1 MFIMSKFIKL
11 IELTLMHNI
20 KYKHQKWSSIIT
32 MMIMRINYVT
42 MNLSYLNVI
51 INSDYMI
58 K

>member
-1 MFIMSKFIKL
+1 MSKFFKL

-20 KYKHQKWSSIIT
+20 KYKHQKWRSIIT

-42 MNLSYLNVI
+42 MNFKLLKCN
-51 INSDYMI
+51 N